1 MHVVTRRRLLNFAA
15 VHPNAEIPLDAW
27 YRWAKRSTCSSFA
40 ELRAEFGSRVDQYG
54 PLQIFDIGGNKYR
67 LIVRM
72 NFVTGKVFIRH
83 VLTHSEYS
91 RGKWKSS

>member
-1 MHVVTRRRLLNFAA
+1 
-15 VHPNAEIPLDAW
+15 
-27 YRWAKRSTCSSFA
+27 
-40 ELRAEFGSRVDQYG
+40 
-54 PLQIFDIGGNKYR
+54 